1 MNKLNNWEM
10 NESTLE
16 YRPLDVIKDFQ
27 EKLMINL
34 LHYLKDNSPFY
45 AEMFLKNRID
55 ISKIN
60 KLGDLENIPVTTKDD
75 LQLRNNDFICV
86 DKKRIIDYITTSGTL
101 GDPVTFV
108 QTNGDLERL
117 AYNEATSFACANC
130 SDNDIIQLTTT
141 IDRRFMAGLAYLL
154 GVRKLGAGIVRVGA
168 GIPEL
173 QWDSIERFKSTVLI
187 TVPSFL
193 LKIIEYAE
201 LNNLDYNNSSVRSAI
216 CIGEPLRDSNF
227 QLNRIGTKIKDKWD
241 INLFSTYA
249 STEMS
254 TAFTECVEGTGGH
267 HHPELII
274 VEFLDENNNPVNKN
288 EPGEVTVTTLGIEG
302 MPLLRFKTGDLCTPH
317 YEPCACGRTTMRL
330 GPVIGRKQQMIK
342 LKGTTIYPPA
352 IFDLL
357 NNVDDIKNYYIEIF
371 TNSIGTDEILIKIG
385 CDNPPIDF
393 EKTIKDNFR
402 TKLRVAPI
410 IKIESIESVNKIIM
424 PEGSRKPVLFF
435 DRREGK

>member
-108 QTNGDLERL
+108 QTDGDLERL

-130 SDNDIIQLTTT
+130 SDNDIIQLMTT
-141 IDRRFMAGLAYLL
+141 IDRRFMAGLAYFL
-154 GVRKLGAGIVRVGA
+154 GARKLGAGIVRVGSR
-168 GIPEL
+168 IPEL

-201 LNNLDYNNSSVRSAI
+201 L
-216 CIGEPLRDSNF
+216 
-227 QLNRIGTKIKDKWD
+227 
-241 INLFSTYA
+241 
-249 STEMS
+249 
-254 TAFTECVEGTGGH
+254 
-267 HHPELII
+267 
-274 VEFLDENNNPVNKN
+274 
-288 EPGEVTVTTLGIEG
+288 
-302 MPLLRFKTGDLCTPH
+302 
-317 YEPCACGRTTMRL
+317 
-330 GPVIGRKQQMIK
+330 
-342 LKGTTIYPPA
+342 
-352 IFDLL
+352 
-357 NNVDDIKNYYIEIF
+357 
-371 TNSIGTDEILIKIG
+371 
-385 CDNPPIDF
+385 
-393 EKTIKDNFR
+393 
-402 TKLRVAPI
+402 
-410 IKIESIESVNKIIM
+410 KIIWIIIIHQ
-424 PEGSRKPVLFF
+424 
-435 DRREGK
+435 

>member
-1 MNKLNNWEM
+1 MNKLNNWKL

-16 YRPLDVIKDFQ
+16 YQPLDVIKDFQ

-108 QTNGDLERL
+108 QTDGDLERL

-130 SDNDIIQLTTT
+130 SDNDIIQLMTT
-141 IDRRFMAGLAYLL
+141 IDRRFMAGLAYFL
-154 GVRKLGAGIVRVGA
+154 GVRKLGAGIVRVGSR
-168 GIPEL
+168 IPEL

-241 INLFSTYA
+241 IDLFSTYA

-254 TAFTECVEGTGGH
+254 TAFTECVEGRGGH

-274 VEFLDENNNPVNKN
+274 VEFLDENNNPVNKS

-317 YEPCACGRTTMRL
+317 YDPCACGRTTMRL

-342 LKGTTIYPPA
+342 YKGTTIYPPT

-357 NNVDDIKNYYIEIF
+357 NNVDDIENYYIEIF

-393 EKTIKDNFR
+393 EMTIKDNFR